1 MSLTSVEVSPILRQT
16 SAVREVGGLISLPF
30 ASEEK
35 KKKRKQFQSTFDIM
49 KSSAFNKNKDCYPTN
64 DTKPHLFLLIE
75 YHIKILPS
83 SSTPK
88 MEVGILPKWD
98 FLAYTM

>member
-1 MSLTSVEVSPILRQT
+1 VSLTSVEVSPVLRQT

-35 KKKRKQFQSTFDIM
+35 TKKFQSTFDIM
-49 KSSAFNKNKDCYPTN
+49 KSSAFNKNKDYYPQN

-75 YHIKILPS
+75 YHI
-83 SSTPK
+83 
-88 MEVGILPKWD
+88 
-98 FLAYTM
+98 